1 MYKYSRS
8 ILGSATLVVMQAS
21 QRFFLSLRPGAEPEA
36 SGEMRPAGDTANL
49 AYRRCGAA
57 DLINITV

>member
-1 MYKYSRS
+1 M
-8 ILGSATLVVMQAS
+8 LGSATLVVMQAS

-36 SGEMRPAGDTANL
+36 SGEMRPAGDTESL
-49 AYRRCGAA
+49 AYRRCSAA